1 MQRITYDTIV
11 KDTDPSLRN
20 KSVPLSIPLKTK
32 DLALAKRMLRYV
44 KDSRDDDKADKY
56 NLKAAVGLAA
66 PQAGHFVQL
75 ICVVAEDDD
84 GNPKEYLLANPKI
97 VSHSVQKSALST
109 GEGCLSVEEEHPG
122 YVYRASRI
130 RVKAYDVLAN
140 EMVEIRE
147 SGFVAIVLQHEIDHL
162 HGILFYDHIN
172 TVDPWIKLED
182 ATLLGES

>member
-20 KSVPLSIPLKTK
+20 KSVPLSIPLKQK

-44 KDSRDDDKADKY
+44 HDSRDDEKAEKY

-66 PQAGHFVQL
+66 PQTGAFVQL
-75 ICVVAEDDD
+75 ICVIAEDEE

-97 VSHSVQKSALST
+97 ISHSVQKAALST
-109 GEGCLSVEEEHPG
+109 GEGCLSVEDEHPG
-122 YVYRASRI
+122 YVYRSARI
-130 RVKAYDVLAN
+130 RVKAYDVLKN
-140 EMVEIRE
+140 EWVEIRE
-147 SGFVAIVLQHEIDHL
+147 SGFVAIVMQHEIDHL

-172 TVDPWIKLED
+172 KENPWLVIDD
-182 ATLLGES
+182 ATLLGDS